1 MLMSLVNVVVMV
13 VAVVLLVVVVK
24 VVSPASFRV
33 IFFKALLPVDLQE
46 SLGGTFS
53 SRKPN
58 ILAARVYRSVGHQSA
73 VYQSARVLKSGRG
86 RAGEM
91 G

>member
-1 MLMSLVNVVVMV
+1 MLMSLVNVV
-13 VAVVLLVVVVK
+13 LPVVVVK
-24 VVSPASFRV
+24 VVSLASFRV
-33 IFFKALLPVDLQE
+33 IFFKALLPVDLLQE

-58 ILAARVYRSVGHQSA
+58 ILAARVYRSVSHQSA
-73 VYQSARVLKSGRG
+73 VCQSARVLKSGRG